1 MEDLEIFFTAHESNL
16 RKSEIYKADHED
28 LRKKAGAT
36 TCAMAR
42 IGGGGTSGGSAAERM
57 KEPVFPD
64 CQRLYSSA
72 LRTTENFLS

>member
-42 IGGGGTSGGSAAERM
+42 IGRAAG
-57 KEPVFPD
+57 EPLAD
-64 CQRLYSSA
+64 RQR
-72 LRTTENFLS
+72 RE

>member
-28 LRKKAGAT
+28 HRKKVGAT

-42 IGGGGTSGGSAAERM
+42 I
-57 KEPVFPD
+57 
-64 CQRLYSSA
+64 QWHRLQP
-72 LRTTENFLS
+72 RNM

>member
-28 LRKKAGAT
+28 HRKKVGAT

-42 IGGGGTSGGSAAERM
+42 IGGREQAG
-57 KEPVFPD
+57 
-64 CQRLYSSA
+64 L
-72 LRTTENFLS
+72 